1 MLIGYKR
8 GQGSIVLRVKI
19 LNSSVAT
26 GAGLTGLS
34 SASSG
39 LIISTIADNEATA
52 TAYTVAASNVET
64 VTTLGTFAAP
74 TAGKCRFREVD
85 ATNHKGVYEIQ
96 LADARY
102 NVSNAKSLL
111 VSVLGATNAA
121 ETDVVIPLRDLDPFD
136 SVRAG
141 LTALP
146 SVASGSA
153 GSLLTSGTGTSQL
166 NVSGGKAAA
175 DMVEIAGQTVTAAT
189 SVIFPAIISSLTA
202 AGVRSELAVELGRI
216 DTTIGS
222 RLASAS
228 YTAPLSAADTRAA
241 IGLAS
246 ANLDTQIAALPL
258 ASVWTSTRAGYLD
271 SVLLAEDPAK
281 RTVKVTGSGSGHIAA
296 DVHESQ
302 PGSIHATTFEAGAI
316 DAAALATD
324 AAAEIA
330 GAVLTTAMTE
340 SYRATNAAPTLAQ
353 AAFELIAHM
362 GEASISGTTKTL
374 KKLDGT
380 TAKTFTLDSGTAPTS
395 ITETT

>member
-96 LADARY
+96 LADARFS
-102 NVSNAKSLL
+102 VSNAKSLL

-136 SVRAG
+136 AVRAG

-146 SVASGSA
+146 NVASGSA
-153 GSLLTSGTGTSQL
+153 GAIITSGTGTAQL
-166 NVSGGKAAA
+166 SVASGLVTLAAVTHTGA
-175 DMVEIAGQTVTAAT
+175 TIPTVTTVTNRVTANTDQLAGQTVTAAT
-189 SVIFPAIISSLTA
+189 SVIFPASISSLTA
-202 AGVRSELAVELGRI
+202 EGVRSELAVELGRI
-216 DTTIGS
+216 DTTVGS
-222 RLASAS
+222 RLSSAS
-228 YTAPLSAADTRAA
+228 YTSPPTAVAIAD
-241 IGLAS
+241 
-246 ANLDTQIAALPL
+246 
-258 ASVWTSTRAGYLD
+258 
-271 SVLLAEDPAK
+271 
-281 RTVKVTGSGSGHIAA
+281 
-296 DVHESQ
+296 
-302 PGSIHATTFEAGAI
+302 
-316 DAAALATD
+316 
-324 AAAEIA
+324 
-330 GAVLTTAMTE
+330 AVLTTGMTE
-340 SYRATNAAPTLAQ
+340 AYRAAGVAPTLAQ

-362 GEASISGTTKTL
+362 GKASISGTLKTL

-380 TAKTFTLDSGTAPTS
+380 TAKTFTLDSSTTPTS

>member
-1 MLIGYKR
+1 MLIGFKR

-64 VTTLGTFAAP
+64 VTTLGTYAAP
-74 TAGKCRFREVD
+74 SSGKCRFREVD

-102 NVSNAKSLL
+102 SVSNAKSLL
-111 VSVLGATNAA
+111 VSVAGATNAA

-136 SVRAG
+136 AVRAG

-146 SVASGSA
+146 NVASGSA
-153 GSLLTSGTGTSQL
+153 GAIITSGTGTAQL
-166 NVSGGKAAA
+166 NVSGGTAAA
-175 DMVEIAGQTVTAAT
+175 DMVEIAGQAVTAAAGVT
-189 SVIFPAIISSLTA
+189 FPSTVSSLTA

-222 RLASAS
+222 RLASAG
-228 YTAPLSAADTRAA
+228 YTAPLNAADTRAA

-271 SVLLAEDPAK
+271 SVLLAANSN
-281 RTVKVTGSGSGHIAA
+281 RTVLVTGSQHVAA
-296 DVHESQ
+296 DMHESQ
-302 PGSIHATTFEAGAI
+302 VGSIHATTFDAGAI

-362 GEASISGTTKTL
+362 GEASFSGTLKTL
-374 KKLDGT
+374 KKIDGTT
-380 TAKTFTLDSGTAPTS
+380 TAKTFTLDSATTPTS

>member
-1 MLIGYKR
+1 
-8 GQGSIVLRVKI
+8 
-19 LNSSVAT
+19 
-26 GAGLTGLS
+26 
-34 SASSG
+34 
-39 LIISTIADNEATA
+39 
-52 TAYTVAASNVET
+52 
-64 VTTLGTFAAP
+64 
-74 TAGKCRFREVD
+74 
-85 ATNHKGVYEIQ
+85 
-96 LADARY
+96 
-102 NVSNAKSLL
+102 VSNAKSLL

-136 SVRAG
+136 AVRAG

-175 DMVEIAGQTVTAAT
+175 NMVEIAGQTVTAAT
-189 SVIFPAIISSLTA
+189 AVTFPAIISSLTA

-228 YTAPLSAADTRAA
+228 YTAPLSAAGTRAA

-271 SVLLAEDPAK
+271 SVLLAANSN
-281 RTVKVTGSGSGHIAA
+281 RTVQVTGSQHIAA
-296 DVHESQ
+296 DMHESQ
-302 PGSIHATTFEAGAI
+302 PGSIHATTFDAGAI
-316 DAAALATD
+316 DAAALATS

-362 GEASISGTTKTL
+362 GEASISGTVKTL
-374 KKLDGT
+374 KKIDGT
-380 TAKTFTLDSGTAPTS
+380 TAKTFTLDSATTPTS

>member
-34 SASSG
+34 STSSG

-52 TAYTVAASNVET
+52 TSYTVAASNVET
-64 VTTLGTFAAP
+64 ITTLGTYAAP

-85 ATNHKGVYEIQ
+85 STNHKGVYEIQ
-96 LADARY
+96 LADARFG
-102 NVSNAKSLL
+102 VSNAKSLL

-136 SVRAG
+136 AVRAG

-146 SVASGSA
+146 NVASGSA

-166 NVSGGKAAA
+166 NVSGGTAAA
-175 DMVEIAGQTVTAAT
+175 DMVEIAGQTVTAAAAVT
-189 SVIFPAIISSLTA
+189 FPATISSLTA

-222 RLASAS
+222 RLASAG
-228 YTAPLSAADTRAA
+228 YTAPLNAADTRTA

-258 ASVWTSTRAGYLD
+258 ASDWTSTRAGYLD
-271 SVLLAEDPAK
+271 SVLLAFNSN
-281 RTVKVTGSGSGHIAA
+281 RTVQVTGSHHVAA
-296 DVHESQ
+296 VLHDSE
-302 PGSIHATTFEAGAI
+302 PGSIHATTFDAGAI
-316 DAAALATD
+316 DAAALATS
-324 AAAEIA
+324 AANEIA
-330 GAVLTTAMTE
+330 DALLDRADAIETGLTLRGAIRLDTAALAGKV
-340 SYRATNAAPTLAQ
+340 SGAA
-353 AAFELIAHM
+353 
-362 GEASISGTTKTL
+362 GTSVAIRNVGDTKTRISATVDA
-374 KKLDGT
+374 DGNRTAVT
-380 TAKTFTLDSGTAPTS
+380 TDAT
-395 ITETT
+395 

>member
-1 MLIGYKR
+1 M
-8 GQGSIVLRVKI
+8 
-19 LNSSVAT
+19 
-26 GAGLTGLS
+26 
-34 SASSG
+34 
-39 LIISTIADNEATA
+39 
-52 TAYTVAASNVET
+52 
-64 VTTLGTFAAP
+64 
-74 TAGKCRFREVD
+74 
-85 ATNHKGVYEIQ
+85 
-96 LADARY
+96 
-102 NVSNAKSLL
+102 
-111 VSVLGATNAA
+111 
-121 ETDVVIPLRDLDPFD
+121 
-136 SVRAG
+136 
-141 LTALP
+141 
-146 SVASGSA
+146 
-153 GSLLTSGTGTSQL
+153 
-166 NVSGGKAAA
+166 
-175 DMVEIAGQTVTAAT
+175 
-189 SVIFPAIISSLTA
+189 
-202 AGVRSELAVELGRI
+202 RSELAVELGRI

-296 DVHESQ
+296 DLHESQ

-374 KKLDGT
+374 KKTDGST
-380 TAKTFTLDSGTAPTS
+380 TAKTFTLNSATTPTS

>member
-8 GQGSIVLRVKI
+8 GQGSIVLRIKI

-64 VTTLGTFAAP
+64 ITTIGTYAAP
-74 TAGKCRFREVD
+74 SSGKCRFREVD

-102 NVSNAKSLL
+102 SVSNAKSLL

-136 SVRAG
+136 AVRAG

-146 SVASGSA
+146 NVASGSA
-153 GSLLTSGTGTSQL
+153 GAIITSGTGTAQL
-166 NVSGGKAAA
+166 SVASGL
-175 DMVEIAGQTVTAAT
+175 VTVGTNNDKTGYSLTQA
-189 SVIFPAIISSLTA
+189 FPANFASLGINASGHISRVTL
-202 AGVRSELAVELGRI
+202 V
-216 DTTIGS
+216 DTTTTNTDMRGTDGAA
-222 RLASAS
+222 LASS
-228 YTAPLSAADTRAA
+228 
-241 IGLAS
+241 
-246 ANLDTQIAALPL
+246 
-258 ASVWTSTRAGYLD
+258 WTSTRAGYLD
-271 SVLLAEDPAK
+271 SVLLAANSN
-281 RTVKVTGSGSGHIAA
+281 RTVQVTGSQHVAA
-296 DVHESQ
+296 DLHESQ
-302 PGSIHATTFEAGAI
+302 PESIHATTFDAGSI

-353 AAFELIAHM
+353 AAFELLAHM
-362 GEASISGTTKTL
+362 GEASIAGTTKTL
-374 KKLDGT
+374 KKIDGT
-380 TAKTFTLDSGTAPTS
+380 TAKTFTLDSSTAPTS

>member
-1 MLIGYKR
+1 MA
-8 GQGSIVLRVKI
+8 
-19 LNSSVAT
+19 SSDASAFGRKGVAYRITFPSLDADGDLVT
-26 GAGLTGLS
+26 GAPGLDSEVSKDGGTF
-34 SASSG
+34 AEC
-39 LIISTIADNEATA
+39 TNEATEIA
-52 TAYTVAASNVET
+52 TSSGVYYLDLTSTEMNADTVAVIVKTTSSGAKTTTLVIYPLKDGDIVANMTQVGGQTASASGT
-64 VTTLGTFAAP
+64 VTFPAATLASTTNI
-74 TAGKCRFREVD
+74 TAGTI
-85 ATNHKGVYEIQ
+85 ATVTNRVTANTDQ
-96 LADARY
+96 L
-102 NVSNAKSLL
+102 
-111 VSVLGATNAA
+111 
-121 ETDVVIPLRDLDPFD
+121 
-136 SVRAG
+136 
-141 LTALP
+141 
-146 SVASGSA
+146 
-153 GSLLTSGTGTSQL
+153 
-166 NVSGGKAAA
+166 
-175 DMVEIAGQTVTAAT
+175 AGQTVTAAT

-216 DTTIGS
+216 DTTVGS
-222 RLASAS
+222 RLASAG

-296 DVHESQ
+296 DLHESQ

-362 GEASISGTTKTL
+362 GEASISGTLKTL
-374 KKLDGT
+374 KKIDGST
-380 TAKTFTLDSGTAPTS
+380 TAKTFTLDSSTTPTS